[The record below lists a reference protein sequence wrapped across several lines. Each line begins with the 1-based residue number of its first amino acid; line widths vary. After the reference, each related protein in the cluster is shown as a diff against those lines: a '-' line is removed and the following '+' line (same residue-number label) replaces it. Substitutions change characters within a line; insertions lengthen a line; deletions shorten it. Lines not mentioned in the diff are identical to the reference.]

1 MLKKLLPAAALL
13 AVLAPP
19 AHAQG
24 ELTLYCS
31 VLAEWCEIAK
41 TEFERS
47 SGVKVLMT
55 VKSTGESL
63 AQLRAETSNPRGD
76 IWWGGNGDIHTAAAE
91 QDLTQE
97 YRSPQM
103 AKLQPWA
110 RRQAAD
116 SNYKSVGI
124 YAGTIGLVW
133 NDDQLTKRK
142 LAAPKCWSDLLKAD
156 FKDEIQ
162 MSNPNTSGTSYTIL
176 ATLVQIMGE
185 EKAFDYMKALHRNVN
200 QYPRSG
206 AAPMANTA
214 RGETLVSVT
223 WSFAA
228 VAEKALG
235 APVAYASPCEGTG
248 YEIGSM
254 SVVKGA
260 KNLDNAK
267 KFYEWA
273 LSPAA
278 QATGVRAKSY
288 QLPSHVD
295 APLPPNSPKLED
307 VKLIEYDF
315 KKYGSSAERTRLL
328 ARWDKEIAN
337 APK

>member
-1 MLKKLLPAAALL
+1 
-13 AVLAPP
+13 
-19 AHAQG
+19 
-24 ELTLYCS
+24 
-31 VLAEWCEIAK
+31 
-41 TEFERS
+41 
-47 SGVKVLMT
+47 
-55 VKSTGESL
+55 
-63 AQLRAETSNPRGD
+63 
-76 IWWGGNGDIHTAAAE
+76 
-91 QDLTQE
+91 
-97 YRSPQM
+97 
-103 AKLQPWA
+103 
-110 RRQAAD
+110 
-116 SNYKSVGI
+116 
-124 YAGTIGLVW
+124 
-133 NDDQLTKRK
+133 
-142 LAAPKCWSDLLKAD
+142 
-156 FKDEIQ
+156 
-162 MSNPNTSGTSYTIL
+162 
-176 ATLVQIMGE
+176 
-185 EKAFDYMKALHRNVN
+185 MKALHKNVN

>member
-1 MLKKLLPAAALL
+1 MLKKLLPAGALL

-41 TEFERS
+41 TEFEKS

-63 AQLRAETSNPRGD
+63 AQLRAEASNPRGD

-133 NDDQLTKRK
+133 NEEQLTKRK
-142 LAAPKCWSDLLKAD
+142 LPAPKCWSDLLKAD

-185 EKAFDYMKALHRNVN
+185 EKAFDYMKALHKNVN

>member
-41 TEFERS
+41 TEFEKS

-63 AQLRAETSNPRGD
+63 AQLRAEASNPRGD

-110 RRQAAD
+110 QRQAAD

-124 YAGTIGLVW
+124 YAGTIGLIW
-133 NDDQLTKRK
+133 NEDQLTKRK

-185 EKAFDYMKALHRNVN
+185 EKAFDYMKALHKNVN

-235 APVAYASPCEGTG
+235 LP
-248 YEIGSM
+248 
-254 SVVKGA
+254 
-260 KNLDNAK
+260 
-267 KFYEWA
+267 
-273 LSPAA
+273 
-278 QATGVRAKSY
+278 KSY
-288 QLPSHVD
+288 
-295 APLPPNSPKLED
+295 
-307 VKLIEYDF
+307 
-315 KKYGSSAERTRLL
+315 
-328 ARWDKEIAN
+328 
-337 APK
+337 

>member
-41 TEFERS
+41 TEFEKS

-63 AQLRAETSNPRGD
+63 AQLRAEASNPRGD

-133 NDDQLTKRK
+133 NEEQLTKRK

-185 EKAFDYMKALHRNVN
+185 EKAFDYMKALHKNVN